1 MIITKPTSLLT
12 CFLLGL
18 MLSAPALAKDVA
30 LEQASVT
37 AARQDYDN
45 AKTAYDD
52 VSYKLNLQE
61 SRIKDEQARLKDL
74 QDEQVAAET
83 KLANTKAVLE
93 TKQKI
98 LDRAWNSSK

>member
-1 MIITKPTSLLT
+1 MIIAKPTLLPT
-12 CFLLGL
+12 YLLLGL
-18 MLSAPALAKDVA
+18 LLSAPALAKDVA

-52 VSYKLNLQE
+52 FSYKVNLQE
-61 SRIKDEQARLKDL
+61 SRIKEEQARLKDL
-74 QDEQVAAET
+74 QDEQVAAEK
-83 KLANTKAVLE
+83 KLTNTKAVLE
-93 TKQKI
+93 KKQEI